1 MDLRKR
7 LDIGTAVARP
17 SYLAKLNQ
25 LAITEGRAH
34 DFYLAWA
41 DASNDAELKEVMKFV
56 AIREIEHSWA
66 FKKRIR
72 ELGYEFEDGPCA
84 LCDEWHA
91 LFASEASDID
101 KFKGFGFRSPDELPQ
116 DDFADLFD
124 DMTLDAETGA
134 LLGRFVA
141 EERDSA
147 TMFLHV
153 YQRMLREE
161 LAQA

>member
-1 MDLRKR
+1 MNLQDR
-7 LDIGTAVARP
+7 LNIGTAEARP

-25 LAITEGRAH
+25 LAITEGRAY

-41 DASNDAELKEVMKFV
+41 AASSDQELREVMKFV

-66 FKKRIR
+66 LKKRIR

-91 LFASEASDID
+91 LFASNASDIE
-101 KFKGFGFRSPDELPQ
+101 KFRGFGFRSPDELPL

-124 DMTLDAETGA
+124 DITLDRETGA

-147 TMFLHV
+147 TMFLRV
-153 YQRMLREE
+153 YQRLMRE
-161 LAQA
+161 AAADA